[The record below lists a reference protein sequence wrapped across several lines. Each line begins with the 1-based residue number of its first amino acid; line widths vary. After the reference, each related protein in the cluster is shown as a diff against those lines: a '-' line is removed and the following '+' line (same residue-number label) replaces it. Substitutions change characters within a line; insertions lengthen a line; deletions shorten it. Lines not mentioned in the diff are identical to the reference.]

1 VNGAAGNFL
10 SSFENLSPNAFRTVI
25 EIDLIGT
32 FQVSKVVYDKSMKK
46 NGGNIINIS
55 A

>member
-1 VNGAAGNFL
+1 MHGQRDTNELA
-10 SSFENLSPNAFRTVI
+10 EIYMCTVI
-25 EIDLIGT
+25 EIDMIGT